1 MVGVIALSLLVSSFV
16 VIAEVMVVAVEIAV
30 VVVVEIVIEIVVVV
44 CRIIMVSLVS
54 ASYLFFLRLCLFL
67 LS

>member
-16 VIAEVMVVAVEIAV
+16 VIAEVMVVAVEIAIAAF
-30 VVVVEIVIEIVVVV
+30 VEIVIVV

>member
-1 MVGVIALSLLVSSFV
+1 MLGVIALSLLVSSFV
-16 VIAEVMVVAVEIAV
+16 VIAEVMVVAVEIAIAAF
-30 VVVVEIVIEIVVVV
+30 VEIVIVV

>member
-16 VIAEVMVVAVEIAV
+16 VIAEVMVVAVEIAIEIA
-30 VVVVEIVIEIVVVV
+30 VEIVIVV

>member
-16 VIAEVMVVAVEIAV
+16 VIAEVMVVAIEIAV
-30 VVVVEIVIEIVVVV
+30 VVVVEIAVVV

>member
-30 VVVVEIVIEIVVVV
+30 VAFVVVVEIVVVV

>member
-30 VVVVEIVIEIVVVV
+30 VVVEIVVVV

>member
-30 VVVVEIVIEIVVVV
+30 VVVVEIVVVV

>member
-16 VIAEVMVVAVEIAV
+16 VIAEVMVVAVEIAIV
-30 VVVVEIVIEIVVVV
+30 VVEIVVVV